1 MMKMNSVPLNR
12 AVLTLVTAG
21 FLCSLRAAAPLT
33 KPANITLDQAG
44 VLVVDGE
51 KRFPINLT
59 VVPGPEAK
67 APNGRP
73 AYAEFADCG
82 IMFMRSGA
90 PQWNEQEIANE
101 KRKQAAAAE
110 GGMRCCPWLGWDLS
124 NFEPGNHHREAML
137 NKVIAAFKDSPGMG
151 LWKGADE
158 PDWGNFHHATNSP
171 PEQVAHVAKLLHESD
186 PNHPIWLV
194 QAPRGTV
201 ASLKRYDAGWDV
213 GGIDIYP
220 ISYPPGAHSEEKNKE
235 ISMVGDFTRMMRAV
249 AGEKPF
255 WMTLQIAF
263 SGVAKPGRTLRF
275 PTFPEQ
281 RFMAYEAIIN
291 GARGLTYFGGGLPQT
306 LNERDKPLGFNWTY
320 FDRVMRPLFEEIGP
334 KSPILPALLAANSKI
349 ELKVVPENPAR
360 RAVATKDE
368 EQNLKAATP
377 AKFVQD
383 EIASD
388 AGAVE
393 WLVREAGNDIYVLAC
408 KKEGPTIRVR
418 FSGLPKEINGEAAGT
433 VLFEEPR
440 KVDAKQGSF
449 ADWFGPFE
457 VHVYRFST
465 PVRVTR

>member
-1 MMKMNSVPLNR
+1 MNCAKMVGK
-12 AVLTLVTAG
+12 LVGGCAG
-21 FLCSLRAAAPLT
+21 MALLAAGWSAPARAAQALT
-33 KPANITLDQAG
+33 KPAKITFDDAG
-44 VLVVDGE
+44 ALVADGE

-59 VVPGPEAK
+59 VVPGPDAK

-82 IMFMRSGA
+82 VMFMRSGGA
-90 PQWNEQEIANE
+90 GWNDQTIE
-101 KRKQAAAAE
+101 KEKAMQSAAAA

-124 NFEPGNHHREAML
+124 NFDPSDKKNEAKL
-137 NKVIAAFKDSPGMG
+137 RKVIATFKDSLGMG

-158 PDWGNFHHATNSP
+158 PDWGNSHNAKNSTP
-171 PEQVAHVAKLLHESD
+171 QQVAHVAKILHELD

-220 ISYPPGAHSEEKNKE
+220 VSYPPGVHSEEKNKE
-235 ISMVGDFTRMMRAV
+235 LSMVGDFTRMMKSV

-263 SGVAKPGRTLRF
+263 SGVVKPGRTLRF
-275 PTFPEQ
+275 PTFSEQ

-334 KSPILPALLAANSKI
+334 KSPILPALLAANSRIK
-349 ELKVVPENPAR
+349 LKVVAEAPPK
-360 RAVATKDE
+360 RAVASKEE
-368 EQNLKAATP
+368 EQNRQATTLRQ
-377 AKFVQD
+377 FVQD
-383 EIASD
+383 EVGPDAS
-388 AGAVE
+388 ALE
-393 WLVREAGNDIYVLAC
+393 FLVREAGDAIYVLAC

-418 FSGLPKEINGEAAGT
+418 FSGLPQEIHGAGAGT
-433 VLFEEPR
+433 VVFEEPR
-440 KVDAKQGSF
+440 KVDAEHGSF

-457 VHVYRFST
+457 VHVYQFRKK
-465 PVRVTR
+465 

>member
-1 MMKMNSVPLNR
+1 MNCTKIVGRLTQVLAAV
-12 AVLTLVTAG
+12 AVLELA
-21 FLCSLRAAAPLT
+21 SSAPMRAAEALT
-33 KPANITLDQAG
+33 KPSKITFDDAG
-44 VLVVDGE
+44 ALVVDGE

-59 VVPGPEAK
+59 VVPGPDAK

-82 IMFMRSGA
+82 VMFMRSGA
-90 PQWNEQEIANE
+90 PAWNDQMIE
-101 KRKQAAAAE
+101 KETAMQSAAAA

-124 NFEPGNHHREAML
+124 NFDPGDKAKEAKL
-137 NKVIAAFKDSPGMG
+137 RKVITAFKESPGMG

-158 PDWGNFHHATNSP
+158 PDWGNSHNAKNSTP
-171 PEQVAHVAKLLHESD
+171 QQVAHVGKILRERD

-201 ASLKRYDAGWDV
+201 ASLRRYDAGWDV

-220 ISYPPGAHSEEKNKE
+220 VSYPPGVHSAAKNKE
-235 ISMVGDFTRMMRAV
+235 LSMVGDFTRMMKQV

-263 SGVAKPGRTLRF
+263 SGVVKPGRTLRF
-275 PTFPEQ
+275 PTFPDQ

-320 FDRVMRPLFEEIGP
+320 FDRVMRPLFDELGP
-334 KSPILPALLAANSKI
+334 KSPMLPALLAPDSRI
-349 ELKVVPENPAR
+349 QLKVVAEAPPK
-360 RAVATKDE
+360 RAVANKEE
-368 EQNLKAATP
+368 EQNPQATTP
-377 AKFVQD
+377 RQFVQD
-383 EIASD
+383 KVAADAS
-388 AGAVE
+388 AIE
-393 WLVREAGNDIYVLAC
+393 FLTREDGDRIYVLAC

-418 FSGLPKEINGEAAGT
+418 FSGLPQEIHGEGAGT

-440 KVDAKQGSF
+440 KVDTEHGSF

-457 VHVYRFST
+457 VHVYRFEKRS
-465 PVRVTR
+465 